1 MTDLIKETL
10 ELVDDLYPPTDGAVR
25 LREMLREASLAPETE
40 LPFYVA
46 QLSLLISLLENLTD
60 AKTLDEMR
68 GHTFRAQVA
77 LEVTTGLLR
86 YGFNV
91 TAEEATN

>member
-1 MTDLIKETL
+1 MTDLITEAL
-10 ELVDDLYPPTDGAVR
+10 DLVDDLYPPTDGAVR
-25 LREMLREASLAPETE
+25 LRKLLCDASRAPETE
-40 LPFYVA
+40 IGFYAA

-60 AKTLDEMR
+60 ARTLDEMR

-86 YGFNV
+86 HGFNI
-91 TAEEATN
+91 TAEGVTN